1 MKVVVKSR
9 TKIITLLGV
18 VALAASASAAGVLQA
33 TRGGGELYAVQ
44 ERETLRIGRLE
55 GSEDLIPVPRGA
67 SIHEIEPLGLDW
79 LATGHQPSGDGTE
92 LLLLVGRDG
101 SVERLPAPQVEGAKL
116 SNQPIAM
123 IQDGVLVGLVW
134 AAGAD
139 MRSLEIWAAEWLHG
153 KWGEPELV
161 SPQGPGSQVAPRA
174 VVLDDSSWLV
184 VWAAFDG
191 EDDEI
196 VWSRRETGEWTKPS
210 RVAEDNAVP
219 DITPALATIDG
230 GAVLAWS
237 WYDGNDYRMKVARFF
252 GSPWTDAKPFG
263 EKGSLYPSLVQGNEG
278 PLLLYKTVE
287 PATWTVLQLDRQ
299 GRAARS
305 AAVAGDAEDR
315 PFLTIDEGRGAVL
328 KWQGLDGQLDRS
340 LDRAAA
346 WQELP

>member
-1 MKVVVKSR
+1 MKVVLKSR

-18 VALAASASAAGVLQA
+18 VALTASASAAGVLQA

-44 ERETLRIGRLE
+44 QRETLRIGRLE
-55 GSEDLIPVPRGA
+55 GSQDLIPIARGV
-67 SIHEIEPLGLDW
+67 SIHEIEPLGSDW
-79 LATGHQPSGDGTE
+79 LATGHHPSGDGTE
-92 LLLLVGRDG
+92 LLLLVGRDS

-139 MRSLEIWAAEWLHG
+139 MRSLAIWAAEWLHG

-219 DITPALATIDG
+219 DITPRLLSIDG
-230 GAVLAWS
+230 GAILFWS
-237 WYDGNDYRMKVARFF
+237 WYDGNDYRMRSSRFL
-252 GSPWTDAKPFG
+252 GGKWTAPKSFG
-263 EKGSLYPSLVQGNEG
+263 EKGSLYPSVIQTADGG
-278 PLLLYKTVE
+278 MLLYKTVE
-287 PATWTVLQLDRQ
+287 PASWTVLAFDSQGAPSRQ
-299 GRAARS
+299 
-305 AAVAGDAEDR
+305 AVVDSDTEDR
-315 PFLTIDEGRGAVL
+315 PMVVVDAARGAL
-328 KWQGLDGQLDRS
+328 LRWQGADDELDAS
-340 LDRAAA
+340 TDRAAA